1 VDIFTAFTY
10 LQDAIMFI
18 ISKVVAHSAAPAWHG
33 MTQKH
38 NSCACTCHRTDVE
51 DEKMKAVCMT
61 CNCAFE
67 FINLFKVTKEKE
79 SRQRKR
85 KVEPN

>member
-1 VDIFTAFTY
+1 MASIHPQGV
-10 LQDAIMFI
+10 IMFI
-18 ISKVVAHSAAPAWHG
+18 ISKVMAHKFAYVRNGKTIKKMDVS
-33 MTQKH
+33 KIK
-38 NSCACTCHRTDVE
+38 NCDRTDVE
-51 DEKMKAVCMT
+51 DKKYKAICMT

-79 SRQRKR
+79 KEAKRKR

>member
-1 VDIFTAFTY
+1 
-10 LQDAIMFI
+10 MFI
-18 ISKVVAHSAAPAWHG
+18 ISKVMAHKFAYVRNGKTTKKMNVS
-33 MTQKH
+33 KIK
-38 NSCACTCHRTDVE
+38 NCACTCHRTDVE
-51 DEKMKAVCMT
+51 DKKYKAICMT

-79 SRQRKR
+79 KEAKRKR